1 MNSLYSRNVDL
12 TPLLM
17 RGPHQP
23 FLGLVIVDS
32 LWQVTSY
39 QGTGNMYFLASL
51 QLYWAPSRPVDPLG
65 DTCCT
70 TRCLH
75 WSWCSLISCVLLWS
89 VCVCVCVCVCSHVC
103 TKTCS
108 LEAPPFCCNAALLS
122 GLFMW
127 KTLFSTLIHCCL
139 YNFSTPLPEYL
150 QQNTAQWI
158 VKNYLNNLN
167 TLGYK
172 QKVTWVFWVI
182 TAF

>member
-1 MNSLYSRNVDL
+1 
-12 TPLLM
+12 M

-39 QGTGNMYFLASL
+39 QGTGNICIFWPASSCTGCPPTP
-51 QLYWAPSRPVDPLG
+51 WTRWVTRAAPPGVCTDHGPPLFPVF
-65 DTCCT
+65 
-70 TRCLH
+70 
-75 WSWCSLISCVLLWS
+75 SCG
-89 VCVCVCVCVCSHVC
+89 VCVCVCVCSHVC

-108 LEAPPFCCNAALLS
+108 LETPLFCFNAALLS

-127 KTLFSTLIHCCL
+127 KTLFSTLIHCSL